1 MKTPPPPAIPSFDQL
16 RRTYPT
22 LRALEAEA
30 EDFEQNTDT
39 NFCANEVWYGHTRR
53 QDSLRNRVV
62 TVATKAAARFGQRA
76 YDAVYDGVYQK
87 LPHCRRGGC
96 FNPEAL
102 A

>member
-1 MKTPPPPAIPSFDQL
+1 MRTYLPPAIPSFDQL

-30 EDFEQNTDT
+30 EAFEQNTDPHY
-39 NFCANEVWYGHTRR
+39 CANEVW
-53 QDSLRNRVV
+53 
-62 TVATKAAARFGQRA
+62 FGQRA

-87 LPHCRRGGC
+87 LPDCRRCGC